1 MMGAATVRPCS
12 PSPAIRSGQRRVALL
27 AVAAIL
33 FQAILFG
40 WHHHDFQVAGRLAH
54 AVASAP
60 SGASPS
66 PPDADGDGCE
76 ICQTLHHQS
85 AATPESLFAP
95 APPPLAVSPEPH
107 DAEFIARAL
116 ALAFRA
122 RAPPLC

>member
-1 MMGAATVRPCS
+1 MLAPRANS
-12 PSPAIRSGQRRVALL
+12 PIDRRLTALIG
-27 AVAAIL
+27 VAAIL

-40 WHHHDFQVAGRLAH
+40 WHHHDLQFADRLTHAATIVANGA
-54 AVASAP
+54 AS
-60 SGASPS
+60 S
-66 PPDADGDGCE
+66 PPDADADGCE

-85 AATPESLFAP
+85 AATPESLFAA

-107 DAEFIARAL
+107 DAEFIADAV

>member
-1 MMGAATVRPCS
+1 MLAPRANF
-12 PSPAIRSGQRRVALL
+12 AIGRRLTALIG
-27 AVAAIL
+27 VAAIL

-40 WHHHDFQVAGRLAH
+40 WHHHDLQFAARLAH

-66 PPDADGDGCE
+66 PPDADADGCE

-85 AATPESLFAP
+85 AAPPEALFAP
-95 APPPLAVSPEPH
+95 APPPLAASPEPH
-107 DAEFIARAL
+107 DADFDTGTI